1 MSWTTNDIPDLTGR
15 VAVVTGANGGLGL
28 ESARALTA
36 AGAHVVMAVRNQA
49 KAASAVEDITASV
62 PDASLELVAL
72 DLGSLESVHA
82 AGTTIA
88 ESHGTDRH
96 PDEQRRAH
104 GVPRATD
111 RRRLR
116 DAARRQPPRPLG
128 ADRAPAAEPA
138 AVRTPPAS

>member
-28 ESARALTA
+28 ESARALAA

-82 AGTTIA
+82 AGTR
-88 ESHGTDRH
+88 S
-96 PDEQRRAH
+96 
-104 GVPRATD
+104 PRATG
-111 RRRLR
+111 RS
-116 DAARRQPPRPLG
+116 
-128 ADRAPAAEPA
+128 
-138 AVRTPPAS
+138 TS